1 MKRMPQI
8 MNFIERPRENQMERL
23 SNLSGELFDLVV
35 ATCNLLAVHDISTV
49 SILDKTFEED
59 RSAQGILEAI
69 IIELE
74 EFAESGWV
82 GVPHEFDPG
91 QGPNLIQVFEVLS
104 K

>member
-1 MKRMPQI
+1 MLEFKEM
-8 MNFIERPRENQMERL
+8 PREDQMEQL
-23 SNLSGELFDLVV
+23 SHLSSELFDLVV

-49 SILDKTFEED
+49 SVLDKTFEED

-82 GVPHEFDPG
+82 GVPHDFAPD
-91 QGPNLIQVFEVLS
+91 QGPSKIQIFEVLS
-104 K
+104 E